1 LDGQDIAMIDRSQAI
16 RIAEVYVGGL
26 SPNLTPGDI
35 LVVNDQNTLEKPYGW
50 IFFHTS
56 KRWLETGDITFAVA
70 GNAPFLVTRD
80 TGELHVF
87 GTARPV
93 DWYIDEY
100 ERGAKA
106 P

>member
-1 LDGQDIAMIDRSQAI
+1 M
-16 RIAEVYVGGL
+16 
-26 SPNLTPGDI
+26 SPNLPPGDG
-35 LVVNDQNTLEKPYGW
+35 LVINHTHTMEKPYGW
-50 IFFHTS
+50 IFFYTS
-56 KRWLETGDITFAVA
+56 RGWLETGDLKFAVA

-100 ERGAKA
+100 ERGAPWRQA
-106 P
+106 